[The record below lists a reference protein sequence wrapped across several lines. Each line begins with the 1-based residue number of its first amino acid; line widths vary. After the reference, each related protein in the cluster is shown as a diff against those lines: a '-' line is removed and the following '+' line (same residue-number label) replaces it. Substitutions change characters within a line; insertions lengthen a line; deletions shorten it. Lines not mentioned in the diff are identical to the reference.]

1 MTEVDNI
8 IARAREN
15 AKENGD
21 TLDNKHVVVYV
32 REEMNENKEFYTRNM
47 NDKSTFFSSKFF
59 DFITEITVKVFLS
72 FIIGLLTF
80 VAFGTLINLF
90 SLNSKE
96 ATLFASGVAVI
107 VGLLIFM
114 KQIQSMMTE
123 AEKTAFSKGIDWQR
137 DKEQLEKALKK
148 LNND

>member
-1 MTEVDNI
+1 MTEIDNI

-15 AKENGD
+15 AIDNGD
-21 TLDNKHVVVYV
+21 TLDNTHVAVYV

-59 DFITEITVKVFLS
+59 DFITEIIVKVLLS
-72 FIIGLLTF
+72 FIVALLTF

-90 SLNSKE
+90 RLNSKE
-96 ATLFASGVAVI
+96 ATLIASGVAVI

-123 AEKTAFSKGIDWQR
+123 VEKSAFSKGIDWQR
-137 DKEQLEKALKK
+137 DKDLFEKALKK
-148 LNND
+148 LKTD